1 MAEPIIE
8 RIAEVIAERLQ
19 ITEDATAVTRPMRI
33 NSEPAGDFKLTLT
46 QGQRTANRDLGYQ
59 SNPPVVAF
67 DQIFVIAGELRP
79 SEDDTTSI
87 DTHRNRFESQI
98 RTAITSVTNWH
109 RYADSDGDLAINSE
123 IGVARAFSSDSAA
136 GIKIDLLVQYRHPE
150 NDDTTPR

>member
-8 RIAEVIAERLQ
+8 RIATVIKDRLFA
-19 ITEDATAVTRPMRI
+19 TEDATAVTRPRRI
-33 NSEPAGDFKLTLT
+33 NDESAGDYKLTLT
-46 QGQRTANRDLGYQ
+46 QGARTPNRELSYT

-87 DTHRNRFESQI
+87 DTYRNRFESQI
-98 RTAITSVTNWH
+98 RTALTAETEWY
-109 RYADSDGDLAINSE
+109 RYADSSGNLAINSE
-123 IGVARAFSSDSAA
+123 IGVARAYSSDSAA

-150 NDDTTPR
+150 NDDTVAR